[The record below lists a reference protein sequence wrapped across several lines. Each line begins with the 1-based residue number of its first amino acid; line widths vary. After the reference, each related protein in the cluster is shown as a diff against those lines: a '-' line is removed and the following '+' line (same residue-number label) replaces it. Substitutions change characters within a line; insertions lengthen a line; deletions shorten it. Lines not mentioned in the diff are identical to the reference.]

1 MKQFKVLLSALLLIA
16 IATIV
21 AGLGSA
27 EDTKEAWQA
36 DILKL
41 MKPENAPRST
51 SIHYDLDLPEG
62 AEVTRKSVNQ
72 ELVSSKGDVLNVEFR
87 FALNGI
93 TLGEGQWTAVDDWL
107 KSLVLGAVQ
116 NVSADSESLANVVA
130 ENYKAK
136 RASATAGETGM
147 PIWADEN
154 LLLEDVIATV
164 PYYPELKLDVNGSAT
179 QRLQEKLIQLG
190 YLDGSADGF
199 FGAKT
204 EEAVKQLEEYVRE
217 LEQDVIDNLPGPTPT
232 PTLKPTPTPVP
243 TPTPQP
249 NTIALASITPM
260 PTERPTPTP
269 EPEPTPAPT
278 PMTPVDGVADG
289 MLQAYLFSDDFTPA
303 RVDLRT
309 GDEGNA
315 VTRLQTRL
323 RKLGYT
329 TDLPDGSYSGGTA
342 RALRVFQYYSG
353 LDQTG
358 VADVATQ
365 LKLFAADAKA
375 PDNAMLTEGSSG
387 DDVSKLQKRLRV
399 LGFANIGVDGS
410 FGASTRTGVENLQEY
425 MRDMERDAV
434 AASAGEGDEGQLTVE
449 INGVADPLLL
459 DDFYSASFPAIPAD
473 MNSGSTG
480 RDVVRLQRRLAT
492 LEYYTGTLDGQ
503 YGGGTAQAVTD
514 FQKRN
519 GLAQTGTADRATL
532 SVLFDENAKKALKPY
547 VLKVS
552 VADQRVY
559 AYAPDANGEYTDLVR
574 TMKCSTGRNSS
585 PTPTGTFQDTTGPGA
600 RWHYFTK
607 FSCWA
612 QYAYYIQGDIMF
624 HSVLYNSKEGRVTQ
638 SSVNHL
644 GSKAS
649 HGCVRLS
656 VEDAK
661 WIWTNCPAKT
671 KVIVY

>member
-16 IATIV
+16 IAAIA
-21 AGLGSA
+21 AGFGSA
-27 EDTKEAWQA
+27 EDTKEEWQA

-51 SIHYDLDLPEG
+51 SIHYDLDLPDG

-93 TLGEGQWTAVDDWL
+93 TLGDGQWAAIDEWL
-107 KSLVLGAVQ
+107 KGLVLGAVQ

-130 ENYKAK
+130 ESYKSK
-136 RASATAGETGM
+136 RAAATAGETGM
-147 PIWADEN
+147 PVWADEN
-154 LLLEDVIATV
+154 LMLEDVIATV
-164 PYYPELKLDVNGSAT
+164 PYYPDLSLDVNGSAT

-190 YLDGSADGF
+190 YLNGRADGF
-199 FGAKT
+199 YGAKT
-204 EEAVKQLEEYVRE
+204 QEAVKQLEGYVRE
-217 LEQDVIDNLPGPTPT
+217 LEQDVIDHLPTPSPT

-249 NTIALASITPM
+249 NTIALASVTLM
-260 PTERPTPTP
+260 PTVAPTPTP
-269 EPEPTPAPT
+269 EPVPTPAPT

-289 MLQAYLFSDDFTPA
+289 MLQAYLYSEDFIPC
-303 RVDLRT
+303 RGDLRT
-309 GDEGNA
+309 GDEGSA
-315 VTRLQTRL
+315 VQRVQTRL
-323 RKLGYT
+323 ANLGYT
-329 TDLPDGSYSGGTA
+329 TDAADGNFGGGTA
-342 RALRVFQYYSG
+342 RAIRIFQYYSG
-353 LDQTG
+353 MDQTG
-358 VADVATQ
+358 IADAATQ
-365 LKLFAADAKA
+365 QRLFAADANA
-375 PDNAMLTEGSSG
+375 PDNAMLTVGSSG

-399 LGFANIGVDGS
+399 LGFASIAVDGG
-410 FGASTRTGVENLQEY
+410 FGESTKASVENLQAY
-425 MRDMERDAV
+425 MREMEEDAV
-434 AASAGEGDEGQLTVE
+434 AASTGSELTVE
-449 INGVADPLLL
+449 VNGVADPLLL
-459 DDFYSASFPAIPAD
+459 DDFYAASFPAIPAD
-473 MNSGSTG
+473 MNSGATG
-480 RDVVRLQRRLAT
+480 RDVVRLQRRLTT
-492 LEYYTGTLDGQ
+492 LEYYTSALDGQ
-503 YGGGTAQAVTD
+503 YGSGTAEAVSD

-519 GLAQTGTADRATL
+519 GLAQTGVADHATL
-532 SVLFDENAKKALKPY
+532 ATLFDENAKKALKPY

-552 VADQRVY
+552 TADQRVY
-559 AYAPDANGEYTDLVR
+559 AYAPDANGEYTELVR

-585 PTPTGTFQDTTGPGA
+585 PTPTGTFQDSTGPGA

-612 QYAYYIQGDIMF
+612 QYAFYIQGDIMF

>member
-16 IATIV
+16 IAAIA
-21 AGLGSA
+21 AGFGSA
-27 EDTKEAWQA
+27 EDTKEEWQA

-51 SIHYDLDLPEG
+51 SIHYDLDLPDG

-93 TLGEGQWTAVDDWL
+93 TLGDGQWAAIDEWL
-107 KSLVLGAVQ
+107 KGLVLGAVQ

-130 ENYKAK
+130 ESYKSK
-136 RASATAGETGM
+136 RAAATAGETGM
-147 PIWADEN
+147 PVWADEN
-154 LLLEDVIATV
+154 LMLEDVIATV
-164 PYYPELKLDVNGSAT
+164 PYYPDLSLDVNGSAT

-190 YLDGSADGF
+190 YLDGRADGF
-199 FGAKT
+199 YGAKT
-204 EEAVKQLEEYVRE
+204 QEAVKQLEGYVRE
-217 LEQDVIDNLPGPTPT
+217 LEQDVIDHLPTPSPT

-249 NTIALASITPM
+249 NTIALASVTLM
-260 PTERPTPTP
+260 PTVAPTPTP
-269 EPEPTPAPT
+269 EPVPTPAPT
-278 PMTPVDGVADG
+278 PMTPVDGVADS
-289 MLQAYLFSDDFTPA
+289 MLQAYLYSEDFIPC
-303 RVDLRT
+303 RGDLRT
-309 GDEGNA
+309 GDEGSA
-315 VTRLQTRL
+315 VQRVQTRL
-323 RKLGYT
+323 ANLGYT
-329 TDLPDGSYSGGTA
+329 TDAADGNFGGGTA
-342 RALRVFQYYSG
+342 RAIRIFQYYSG
-353 LDQTG
+353 MDQTG
-358 VADVATQ
+358 IADAATQ
-365 LKLFAADAKA
+365 QRLFAADANA
-375 PDNAMLTEGSSG
+375 PDNAMLTVGSSG

-399 LGFANIGVDGS
+399 LGFASIAVDGG
-410 FGASTRTGVENLQEY
+410 FGESTKAGVENLQAY
-425 MRDMERDAV
+425 MREMEEDAV
-434 AASAGEGDEGQLTVE
+434 AASTGSELTVE
-449 INGVADPLLL
+449 VNGVADPLLL
-459 DDFYSASFPAIPAD
+459 DDFYAASFPAIPAD
-473 MNSGSTG
+473 MNSGATG
-480 RDVVRLQRRLAT
+480 RDVVRLQRRLTT
-492 LEYYTGTLDGQ
+492 LEYYTSALDGQ
-503 YGGGTAQAVTD
+503 YGSGTAEAVSD

-519 GLAQTGTADRATL
+519 GLAQTGVADHATL
-532 SVLFDENAKKALKPY
+532 AALFDENAKKALKPY

-552 VADQRVY
+552 TADQRVY
-559 AYAPDANGEYTDLVR
+559 AYAPDANGEYTELVR

-585 PTPTGTFQDTTGPGA
+585 PTPTGTFQDSTGPGA

-612 QYAYYIQGDIMF
+612 QYAFYIQGDIMF